1 MLETILALGF
11 GLLVVV
17 TAIIFVPAVIAF
29 MRGHAYKWIILVLC
43 FATYITGVTWIVA
56 LVWAVWPA
64 NKSLADPVL
73 GNVTGTGQR
82 NTGDTLGSV
91 QYGTDRGREQERV
104 LSEPIIAPKS
114 PVTVAP
120 APKSTVVS
128 DTRECPHCAEVI
140 KAAAKLC
147 RFCGSTVEPTV
158 AKASDENSWVD
169 LVEPKS
175 TPVPEAPVQKKTE
188 PEPRVEFKAERVTS
202 STTSSADERKT
213 QMLWGAVCLVI
224 VGFLAMMMYNTSSVS
239 SVKKTTAT
247 PTPVAAN
254 KTPVTLPSGNKYVGD
269 MVNGV
274 PNGSGVLTTPDGLR
288 EWKGT
293 FVNGQ
298 LNGKVSFVNKSDG
311 STYTGDF
318 VNDKPSGQG
327 AWTYKDGAKFVG
339 WFENG
344 RRNGFGTYTYADGTK
359 WSGMYKDGKAV
370 K

>member
-1 MLETILALGF
+1 
-11 GLLVVV
+11 
-17 TAIIFVPAVIAF
+17 
-29 MRGHAYKWIILVLC
+29 
-43 FATYITGVTWIVA
+43 
-56 LVWAVWPA
+56 
-64 NKSLADPVL
+64 
-73 GNVTGTGQR
+73 
-82 NTGDTLGSV
+82 
-91 QYGTDRGREQERV
+91 
-104 LSEPIIAPKS
+104 
-114 PVTVAP
+114 
-120 APKSTVVS
+120 
-128 DTRECPHCAEVI
+128 
-140 KAAAKLC
+140 
-147 RFCGSTVEPTV
+147 V